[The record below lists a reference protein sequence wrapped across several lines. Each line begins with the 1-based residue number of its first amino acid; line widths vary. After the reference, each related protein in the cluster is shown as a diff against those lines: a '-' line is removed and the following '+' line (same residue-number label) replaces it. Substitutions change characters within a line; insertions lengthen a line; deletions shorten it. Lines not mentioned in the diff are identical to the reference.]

1 MNPTKEERI
10 RVLLT
15 LRKDYMDALDQL
27 IAQGGASSRSDMVE
41 RIIGAFL
48 SDLKQKRQQQGALGA
63 LVGFFL
69 LMLGAAAVASIFA
82 GGEK

>member
-1 MNPTKEERI
+1 MSSIREERI

-15 LRKDYMDALDQL
+15 LRKDYMHALDQL
-27 IAQGGASSRSDMVE
+27 IAQGGASSRSDLVE

-48 SDLKQKRQQQGALGA
+48 SDLRQKRQQQGALGT

-69 LMLGAAAVASIFA
+69 LLLGAAAIASIF
-82 GGEK
+82 GGEAE

>member
-1 MNPTKEERI
+1 MSENRDERI

-27 IAQGGASSRSDMVE
+27 IAQGGASSRSDVFE

-48 SDLKQKRQQQGALGA
+48 ADLKAKRQQEGALGA

-69 LMLGAAAVASIFA
+69 LMLGVAALASIFRD
-82 GGEK
+82 E

>member
-1 MNPTKEERI
+1 MSTLKEERI

-15 LRKDYMDALDQL
+15 LRRDYMKALDQL

-48 SDLKQKRQQQGALGA
+48 SDLRQKRQQEGALGA

-69 LMLGAAAVASIFA
+69 LLLGAAAIASMF
-82 GGEK
+82 GDNE